1 MPRHVGAIAASRALQ
16 ECSLLKE
23 NNKLKVH
30 PAKVNKGVKKRAR
43 VEDEDIVSEENDIK
57 VDFED
62 EFAVVSLLYYM

>member
-43 VEDEDIVSEENDIK
+43 VEAEVRLNHVSNCRI
-57 VDFED
+57 
-62 EFAVVSLLYYM
+62 L